1 MIKVNEQQIEQLF
14 QFTRK
19 HYVEWYDLQSEL
31 VDHLANG
38 IEQQWQV
45 DPKLSFD
52 DALNKEFKK
61 FGVFGFMEV
70 VEERQKSL
78 GKKYSKLIWKHTLE
92 FFKLPKI
99 LMLALLSIT
108 LFYALRLVD
117 GNSNVFSGILVAVFV
132 TYFVVLM
139 VSSYRK
145 KKNAHLNGE
154 KKWLFK
160 EIILNYG
167 AGLGIGMLPI
177 YFFNILIPNNLNFQ
191 TMSVWALGAFSILL
205 VLMGIMVYVM
215 MVEIPKKAEEYLEE
229 TYPEYKLVD

>member
-1 MIKVNEQQIEQLF
+1 MKVNAIQIEQLF

-38 IEQQWQV
+38 IERQWLV
-45 DPKLSFD
+45 DPELSFD
-52 DALNKEFKK
+52 DALQKEFKK

-78 GKKYSKLIWKHTLE
+78 GKKYSKLILKHVLE

-99 LMLALLSIT
+99 LMLVLLSVT
-108 LFYALRLVD
+108 VFYVLRLVD
-117 GNSNVFSGILVAVFV
+117 GSSDIFYGVLIAIFAA
-132 TYFVVLM
+132 YFVLLVI
-139 VSSYRK
+139 SSYRK
-145 KKNAHLNGE
+145 KKKALLSNE
-154 KKWLFK
+154 KSWLFK

-167 AGLGIGMLPI
+167 AGLGIGLLPL
-177 YFFNILIPNNLNFQ
+177 YLFNILIPKSLNFQ
-191 TMSVWALGAFSILL
+191 TMNIWVLGSFSFIL
-205 VLMGIMVYVM
+205 VLMFIMIYIM
-215 MVEIPKKAEEYLEE
+215 HVEIPQKAEEYLEE

>member
-1 MIKVNEQQIEQLF
+1 MKVNAIQIEQLF

-38 IEQQWQV
+38 IERQWLV
-45 DPKLSFD
+45 DPELSFD
-52 DALNKEFKK
+52 DALQKEFKK

-78 GKKYSKLIWKHTLE
+78 GKKYSKLIWKHVLE

-99 LMLALLSIT
+99 LMLVLLSVT
-108 LFYALRLVD
+108 VFYVLRLVD
-117 GNSNVFSGILVAVFV
+117 GSSDIFYGVLIAIFAA
-132 TYFVVLM
+132 YFVLLVI
-139 VSSYRK
+139 SSYRK
-145 KKNAHLNGE
+145 KKKALLSNE
-154 KKWLFK
+154 KSWLFK

-167 AGLGIGMLPI
+167 AGLGIGLLPL
-177 YFFNILIPNNLNFQ
+177 YLFNILIPKSLNFQ
-191 TMSVWALGAFSILL
+191 TMNIWVLGSFSFIL
-205 VLMGIMVYVM
+205 VLMFIMIYIM
-215 MVEIPKKAEEYLEE
+215 HVEIPQKAEEYLEE